1 MTSEIKQNIDSQVK
15 DAMRA
20 KDKQRLGILR
30 LIMSE
35 FKRVEVDERI
45 DLDDTR
51 VLGILDKM
59 TKQRKDSLDQ
69 YQKAE
74 RQDLVDQ
81 EAFELSVLSEF
92 LPEQMGESEIEKLV
106 QQAIESTGA
115 SEMKDMG
122 KVMAELRP
130 SVQGR
135 ADMGAVSAMVKSR
148 LG

>member
-20 KDKQRLGILR
+20 RDKPRLGILR

-45 DLDDTR
+45 ELDDTR
-51 VLGILDKM
+51 VLGIIDKM
-59 TKQRKDSLDQ
+59 TKQRKDSLAQ

-81 EAFELSVLSEF
+81 EAYELSVLGEF
-92 LPEQMGESEIEKLV
+92 MPEQLDGSEIEKLV
-106 QQAIESTGA
+106 QEAIDNTGA

-130 SVQGR
+130 KVQGR
-135 ADMGAVSAMVKSR
+135 VDMGAVSTLVKDR
-148 LG
+148 LV